1 MSAQSLLWVPI
12 LVPLA
17 AAVFLLPFFRKSPRA
32 GAMLGL
38 GAVVAAGLAFWTAAP
53 SAPGVDIPW
62 VEGFAL
68 SFSLT
73 GFKTFLLGFV
83 FLFQLLA
90 MVYTLG
96 ATRRIARPYL
106 HLFALLVA
114 FGSTYAVILTD
125 SLLVLVVGW
134 ELFLVALYL
143 LIHSGGAKAEAA
155 AHKALIIGGTSDFL
169 MLLGLMLFSQVS
181 QGGGMTAGVGTA
193 SGPMAFW
200 AFILIFMGAGAK
212 AGMFPFHTWIPD
224 AARVMPASGFAALPA
239 SLEKVLGI
247 YFLFVVTQQ
256 MFVLDA
262 AARTVLF
269 LFGVATV
276 FVTIVPALVEKDLRK
291 ILALTAISPVGFMV
305 CGLGVSEAAGAAG
318 ALLYMLTHA
327 AYKSTM
333 FFATGNFEEKAGG
346 SGLERLLGIARS
358 MPWSGAAFFLAFLA
372 AISLPPTGG
381 FVAKELILEGAL
393 HGGQIVVL
401 ALLVVG
407 AVLNV
412 AVFAKVIAV
421 LWAPGGGGRGEAAGA
436 RGETAGAC
444 VLAPLAMGAVAVLGG
459 FVFSRADALISRVAG
474 APGPGLTGNVWH
486 FSILTVVSL
495 GIFAAGFM
503 IYAAARSGRASAAE
517 AFAPLAS
524 SPVLGPVLG
533 MAEARKF
540 DGYEIGVRVVEFVTR
555 VVFLYCERMVDVVGN
570 GVLSIGRFLLRP
582 LLGGAHNGLY
592 GNYLCWALAG
602 FLVVLFL
609 LFGPAA

>member
-1 MSAQSLLWVPI
+1 MSAQSLLWIPI

-17 AAVFLLPFFRKSPRA
+17 VAVFVLPFFRKSPRA

-53 SAPGVDIPW
+53 WAPGVDIPW
-62 VEGFAL
+62 VEGFTLA
-68 SFSLT
+68 FSLT
-73 GFKTFLLGFV
+73 GWKTFLLGFV

-114 FGSTYAVILTD
+114 FASTYTVILTD

-143 LIHSGGAKAEAA
+143 LIHSGGVQAEAA
-155 AHKALIIGGTSDFL
+155 AHKALVIGGTSDFL

-200 AFILIFMGAGAK
+200 AFVLIFMGAGAK

-247 YFLFVVTQQ
+247 YFLFIVTQQ

-262 AARTVLF
+262 AAKTVLF
-269 LFGVATV
+269 LFGIATV

-318 ALLYMLTHA
+318 AVLYMLTHA

-381 FVAKELILEGAL
+381 FLAKELILEGAL
-393 HGGQIVVL
+393 HGGHIVVL

-421 LWAPGGGGRGEAAGA
+421 LWAPGGGGRGEAP
-436 RGETAGAC
+436 GAC
-444 VLAPLAMGAVAVLGG
+444 VLAPLAMGIVAVLGG
-459 FVFSRADALISRVAG
+459 FLFSRADGLISRVAG
-474 APGPGLTGNVWH
+474 AHEAGLTGNVWH

-495 GIFAAGFM
+495 GIYAAGFM
-503 IYAAARSGRASAAE
+503 IYAAARSGRPSAAE

-533 MAEARKF
+533 MAEAKKF
-540 DGYEIGVRVVEFVTR
+540 DGYEIGIRVVDAVTR
-555 VVFLYCERMVDVVGN
+555 VVFLYCERMVDVIGN
-570 GVLSIGRFLLRP
+570 GVISIGRFLLRP

-609 LFGPAA
+609 LFGSAV

>member
-17 AAVFLLPFFRKSPRA
+17 AAVFLLPLFRKSPRA
-32 GAMLGL
+32 AAGLGL
-38 GAVVAAGLAFWTAAP
+38 AAVVAAGLAVWTAAP
-53 SAPGVDIPW
+53 SSPGVSIPW
-62 VEGFAL
+62 VEGFTLA
-68 SFSLT
+68 FSLT
-73 GFKTFLLGFV
+73 GWKTFLLGFV

-90 MVYTLG
+90 LVYTLG
-96 ATRRIARPYL
+96 ASRRPERPYL

-125 SLLVLVVGW
+125 SLMVLVVGW

-155 AHKALIIGGTSDFL
+155 AHKALVIGGTSDFL
-169 MLLGLMLFSQVS
+169 MLLGLMLYFQLAP
-181 QGGGMTAGVGTA
+181 GGGMAAGVGTA

-200 AFILIFMGAGAK
+200 SFVLIFLGAGAK

-224 AARVMPASGFAALPA
+224 AAGVMPASGFAALPA

-247 YFLFVVTQQ
+247 YFLFVVTQR
-256 MFVLDA
+256 MFVMDA
-262 AARTVLF
+262 AAQTVLF
-269 LFGVATV
+269 LFGIATV

-305 CGLGVSEAAGAAG
+305 CGMAVSEAAGVAG

-333 FFATGNFEEKAGG
+333 FFAAGNFEEKAGG
-346 SGLERLLGIARS
+346 SGLDRLLGIARS
-358 MPWSGAAFFLAFLA
+358 MPYSGAAFFLAFLA

-393 HGGQIVVL
+393 HGGHLVVL

-412 AVFAKVIAV
+412 AVFAKVVAV
-421 LWAPGGGGRGEAAGA
+421 LWAPGGVSRGEAP
-436 RGETAGAC
+436 GAC
-444 VLAPLAMGAVAVLGG
+444 VLAPLAMGAVAVASG
-459 FVFSRADALISRVAG
+459 FLFSRSDALISGVAG
-474 APGPGLTGNVWH
+474 AHGPGLTGNVWH
-486 FSILTVVSL
+486 VSILTVVSL
-495 GIFAAGFM
+495 GIYAAGFM
-503 IYAAARSGRASAAE
+503 IYASARSGRANAAE
-517 AFAPLAS
+517 AFAPLRT
-524 SPVLGPVLG
+524 SPVLGSVLTR
-533 MAEARKF
+533 AEAGRF
-540 DGYEIGVRVVEFVTR
+540 DGYEIGVRTVDAVTR
-555 VVFLYCERMVDVVGN
+555 VVFRFVERKIDVVGD
-570 GVLSIGRFLLRP
+570 GVIALGRAVLQP
-582 LLGGAHNGLY
+582 LLGGAHNGIY

-609 LFGPAA
+609 LFGSAA